1 VTLRSCITG
10 MATVALVA
18 LCVGVSPVAAQPHA
32 EGGAAPGALAPTG
45 GQVVETMNSGG
56 YTYVQVDDGAKKFWA
71 AGPQCTVSV
80 GDRVILPDGMVMRDF
95 ASKTLGRTFD
105 VIYFASAIQVVSAQA
120 LDAVAAAHAAAD
132 HALPGHGMSGSTAAA
147 AEVDLANIK
156 KADGGQTV
164 AELFANKAALAGK
177 DVVVRGRIVK
187 YTAAVMGKN
196 WLHVRDGSGSAGTN
210 DLTVSTSTDA
220 AVGNLVLVRGKLGTD
235 KDLGAGYHYDIIIED
250 ASVAVE

>member
-1 VTLRSCITG
+1 MTHSLRSSLMG
-10 MATVALVA
+10 MTTVALVA
-18 LCVGVSPVAAQPHA
+18 LCVTVRPAGAQPHA
-32 EGGAAPGALAPTG
+32 AAAGDLSPTAG
-45 GQVVETMNSGG
+45 KVIETINSGG

-71 AGPQCTVSV
+71 AAPQCTVAV

-105 VIYFASAIQVVSAQA
+105 VIYFVSAIQVVSAQP
-120 LDAVAAAHAAAD
+120 LDAVAAAHAGAD

-147 AEVDLANIK
+147 AAVDLSNIK

-164 AELFANKAALAGK
+164 AELFANKAALVGK
-177 DVVVRGRIVK
+177 EVVVHGRVVK
-187 YTAAVMGKN
+187 FTPAVMGKN

-220 AVGNLVLVRGKLGTD
+220 APGDLVLVRGKLGTD
-235 KDLGAGYHYDIIIED
+235 KDLGVGYHYDIIIED